1 MLISKL
7 TKNLCPYL
15 VTFLTKAIRAYFVVF
30 FFGEEMKTCGDN
42 SNTNHNDKL
51 KLFEHQ

>member
-1 MLISKL
+1 MPLSSDL
-7 TKNLCPYL
+7 FDQGHP
-15 VTFLTKAIRAYFVVF
+15 